1 MAEVAICR
9 NLSYTIVTGTLKY
22 RAAQKANKLTTKAK
36 NPAKKQKQVKDNQVQ
51 ITIALKY
58 LNRKIVL
65 PPTISITI
73 R

>member
-36 NPAKKQKQVKDNQVQ
+36 NPAKKQKQVKDN
-51 ITIALKY
+51 
-58 LNRKIVL
+58 
-65 PPTISITI
+65 
-73 R
+73 